1 MNPQTSEPIMN
12 LWTSGPSDYRT
23 FDLMILRATRQNP
36 PQQLTYLS
44 KSTENRIKNCMI
56 DRCLKL
62 KQIHGYFKIILIVP
76 FQSLVI
82 VADSCR
88 FYWDTKH
95 HKIPTWFSWPSQTL
109 KIPLFLKEGTSF
121 CCFVAAGI
129 VCHMCG
135 DGFRSGHISILG
147 PKLGCNQKRCIMYR
161 LIRNAKLFS
170 A

>member
-23 FDLMILRATRQNP
+23 FYLMILRATRQNP

-56 DRCLKL
+56 DRCLIL
-62 KQIHGYFKIILIVP
+62 KQIHWYFKIILIVP

-82 VADSCR
+82 VADYCR

-95 HKIPTWFSWPSQTL
+95 HKIPTWFSWPSHTPQTL
-109 KIPLFLKEGTSF
+109 YFWRREHPSVASWLLVLFVICVGTDSDL
-121 CCFVAAGI
+121 GI
-129 VCHMCG
+129 
-135 DGFRSGHISILG
+135 SQS
-147 PKLGCNQKRCIMYR
+147 
-161 LIRNAKLFS
+161 
-170 A
+170 

>member
-23 FDLMILRATRQNP
+23 FYLMILRATRQNP

-62 KQIHGYFKIILIVP
+62 KQIHWYFKIILIVP

-82 VADSCR
+82 VADYCR

-95 HKIPTWFSWPSQTL
+95 HKIPTWFSWPSHTPT
-109 KIPLFLKEGTSF
+109 KSFIFEG
-121 CCFVAAGI
+121 GN
-129 VCHMCG
+129 
-135 DGFRSGHISILG
+135 IL
-147 PKLGCNQKRCIMYR
+147 LLLRGCWYCLSYVWGRIQIWAYLNLRT
-161 LIRNAKLFS
+161 
-170 A
+170 